1 MFNLQHI
8 YITYEK
14 KLPFID
20 IVNKSGLLM
29 KDTTGMSDNNY
40 NWTPASQAAL
50 GIDPDGPPMEECWSY
65 RSIVGMLFYLSAN
78 TRPDVAFAVSQVA
91 KFCHSPKKSHAS
103 AVKTLVCY
111 LHLTCIMGMIG
122 KPTGNLD
129 LKQLL
134 RRRRLRW
141 PPRLRS

>member
-1 MFNLQHI
+1 
-8 YITYEK
+8 
-14 KLPFID
+14 
-20 IVNKSGLLM
+20 
-29 KDTTGMSDNNY
+29 MSDINY

-50 GIDPDGPPMEECWSY
+50 GIDPEGPPMEECWSY

-78 TRPDVAFAVSQVA
+78 TRPDIAFAVSQVA

-111 LHLTCIMGMIG
+111 LHRTCKMGMIG

-129 LKQLL
+129 L
-134 RRRRLRW
+134 W
-141 PPRLRS
+141 PPRSRS